1 MARIGVSG
9 PIRCGRAAGWA
20 SGRRDSAHGTWVSR
34 RALPWR
40 RACCCRRS
48 AAGNPVHV
56 RTMASVGGAMVAGG
70 AAAAGAR
77 GARAGRL
84 PGGCWRMA
92 ACAHAQARAYSPA
105 CARVQARAWVSACAQ
120 QPQGALPAQPAAA
133 GARGARAMHV
143 HARVSGQESTARART
158 PACGCVC
165 VCSCAHVLRVPVRAG
180 ERACVGAMTRTSEH
194 ANSV

>member
-9 PIRCGRAAGWA
+9 PIRGGRATGWA

-56 RTMASVGGAMVAGG
+56 RTMASVGGAMGSRVGQQRRER
-70 AAAAGAR
+70 GAR
-77 GARAGRL
+77 GPGASPAGVGVWPHVRMRRRARIRV
-84 PGGCWRMA
+84 
-92 ACAHAQARAYSPA
+92 QARASKP
-105 CARVQARAWVSACAQ
+105 ARAWVSACAQ

-133 GARGARAMHV
+133 GARGARAMHG

-158 PACGCVC
+158 PACG
-165 VCSCAHVLRVPVRAG
+165 SPSRAVLSAAPKA
-180 ERACVGAMTRTSEH
+180 T
-194 ANSV
+194 